1 MSETASGRASPTIGD
16 RLTDDFNKVRVRF
29 VSRLLPTPPSRRSTR
44 PSTSPPLARCQH
56 RMDPFEPPPAH
67 AHFPFWAP
75 PVRPAASL
83 RAATLTPTP
92 TPPSH
97 ESRLQVIAELENDPA
112 MAKFKEEYEKV
123 FSALVNSNDSE
134 KRLVQKCRD
143 LNAEIVAN
151 AAKVQ
156 SALKLAD
163 EDQGTIDKLKG
174 EVEKAWKMVDA
185 SKEKETRAKENV
197 QALKKEVADLSKAAA
212 QGGSGG
218 AKQQEQLKDM
228 MRQRDELAAERDEQ
242 VNQIVMLR
250 EEVMEVTEQL
260 RAAEAD
266 KLRMENELQILRD
279 DAASAR
285 AASDKETK
293 RKEKMERDMKEL
305 KELLEE
311 KTYEIKQKQHS
322 LKEGDEAVKRL
333 EKLLKDQQGAT
344 SRAQKDYNGLSD
356 KLTKLQRDLS
366 DAVQNNANL
375 AQSNANAQIELKAK
389 DDEINLAKLEAG
401 RIDKAKDAALGK
413 LRAAEAAKEE
423 VEKNRDDLKRTIADL
438 ERDIDAMRKQGELEK
453 KKQEELMRERDVL
466 TKLKSQAES
475 ATQKQADLVRITE
488 NNKKTLEQEIAGYRS
503 EASKQA
509 KAIFGLE
516 QEREKFANEASATTA
531 KFLEALEEVKMREMA
546 IVDLQKSIADGN
558 AKLKAQQSMYEAVRT
573 DRNMYSKNLL
583 EAQDEIAEMKRKFK
597 IMNHQIEQLK
607 EEISTKDLALV
618 KEHFDHMKVE
628 KEKESLRFEL
638 NKAAM
643 NIKEAESSIESQKLE
658 LQRLNQIINES
669 DAAIGKQEKELAG
682 VVNDRDILGTQLI
695 RRNDELALLYE
706 KIKIQASI
714 LAKGQIQYQDRLNE
728 LRVLK
733 IKLGDLKREL
743 GVLKHSAGSIDVLK
757 REVHRLGKELL
768 QERTKTKALTEEL
781 ENPLNVHRWRK
792 LEGSD
797 PTAYEMIQKIQALQK
812 RLIAKTEEVVEKDL
826 LVREK
831 EKLYKEL
838 KAILARQPGPEV
850 AEQVSVYQRQLREKT
865 RQMKAMASE
874 LNMYQAQSS
883 EYKYEVDKLTRDLGD
898 VKKKYFDHK
907 RRQEAELRGA
917 DRENAGGKRQTAQAT
932 ARGGARFTGGGF
944 GLN

>member
-1 MSETASGRASPTIGD
+1 
-16 RLTDDFNKVRVRF
+16 
-29 VSRLLPTPPSRRSTR
+29 
-44 PSTSPPLARCQH
+44 
-56 RMDPFEPPPAH
+56 
-67 AHFPFWAP
+67 
-75 PVRPAASL
+75 
-83 RAATLTPTP
+83 
-92 TPPSH
+92 
-97 ESRLQVIAELENDPA
+97 

-285 AASDKETK
+285 AATDKETK

-389 DDEINLAKLEAG
+389 EDEINLAKLEAG

-413 LRAAEAAKEE
+413 LRAAEAAKAE

-743 GVLKHSAGSIDVLK
+743 GVLKHSVGSIDVLK

-907 RRQEAELRGA
+907 RRQEAERGGA

>member
-1 MSETASGRASPTIGD
+1 
-16 RLTDDFNKVRVRF
+16 
-29 VSRLLPTPPSRRSTR
+29 
-44 PSTSPPLARCQH
+44 
-56 RMDPFEPPPAH
+56 
-67 AHFPFWAP
+67 
-75 PVRPAASL
+75 
-83 RAATLTPTP
+83 
-92 TPPSH
+92 
-97 ESRLQVIAELENDPA
+97 

-218 AKQQEQLKDM
+218 AKQQEQIKDM

-279 DAASAR
+279 DAASAK
-285 AASDKETK
+285 AATDKETK

-356 KLTKLQRDLS
+356 KLAKLQRDLS

-413 LRAAEAAKEE
+413 LRAAEAAKAE

-638 NKAAM
+638 DKAAM
-643 NIKEAESSIESQKLE
+643 NIKEAESSIAAQKLE
-658 LQRLNQIINES
+658 LQRLNRIIDES
-669 DAAIGKQEKELAG
+669 DVAIGKQEKELTG

-706 KIKIQASI
+706 KIKIQGSI

-743 GVLKHSAGSIDVLK
+743 GVLKHSVGSIDVLK

-907 RRQEAELRGA
+907 RRQEVERGA

>member
-1 MSETASGRASPTIGD
+1 
-16 RLTDDFNKVRVRF
+16 
-29 VSRLLPTPPSRRSTR
+29 
-44 PSTSPPLARCQH
+44 
-56 RMDPFEPPPAH
+56 
-67 AHFPFWAP
+67 
-75 PVRPAASL
+75 
-83 RAATLTPTP
+83 
-92 TPPSH
+92 
-97 ESRLQVIAELENDPA
+97 

-218 AKQQEQLKDM
+218 AKQQEQIKDM

-279 DAASAR
+279 DVASAK
-285 AASDKETK
+285 AATDKETK

-356 KLTKLQRDLS
+356 KLAKLQRDLS

-413 LRAAEAAKEE
+413 LRAAEAAKAE

-638 NKAAM
+638 DKAAM

-706 KIKIQASI
+706 KIKIQGSI

-743 GVLKHSAGSIDVLK
+743 GVLKHSVGSIDVLK

-907 RRQEAELRGA
+907 RRQEAERGA

>member
-1 MSETASGRASPTIGD
+1 
-16 RLTDDFNKVRVRF
+16 
-29 VSRLLPTPPSRRSTR
+29 
-44 PSTSPPLARCQH
+44 
-56 RMDPFEPPPAH
+56 
-67 AHFPFWAP
+67 
-75 PVRPAASL
+75 
-83 RAATLTPTP
+83 
-92 TPPSH
+92 
-97 ESRLQVIAELENDPA
+97 

-218 AKQQEQLKDM
+218 AKQQEQIKDM

-279 DAASAR
+279 DAASAK
-285 AASDKETK
+285 AATDKETK

-322 LKEGDEAVKRL
+322 LKEGDESVKRL

-356 KLTKLQRDLS
+356 KLAKLQRDLS

-413 LRAAEAAKEE
+413 LRAAEAAKAE

-638 NKAAM
+638 DKAAM
-643 NIKEAESSIESQKLE
+643 NIKEAESSIAAQKLE
-658 LQRLNQIINES
+658 LQRLNRIIDES

-706 KIKIQASI
+706 KIKIQGSI

-743 GVLKHSAGSIDVLK
+743 GVLKHSVGSIDVLK

-907 RRQEAELRGA
+907 RRQEAERGA

>member
-1 MSETASGRASPTIGD
+1 MS
-16 RLTDDFNKVRVRF
+16 
-29 VSRLLPTPPSRRSTR
+29 
-44 PSTSPPLARCQH
+44 PLR
-56 RMDPFEPPPAH
+56 AH

-75 PVRPAASL
+75 PLRPPASL

-92 TPPSH
+92 RPPSH
-97 ESRLQVIAELENDPA
+97 ESRLKVIAELENDPA

-218 AKQQEQLKDM
+218 AKQQEQIKDM

-279 DAASAR
+279 DAASAK
-285 AASDKETK
+285 AATDKETK

-356 KLTKLQRDLS
+356 KLAKLQRDLS

-413 LRAAEAAKEE
+413 LRAAEAAKAE

-628 KEKESLRFEL
+628 KENESLRFEL
-638 NKAAM
+638 DKAAM
-643 NIKEAESSIESQKLE
+643 NIKEAESSIAAQKLE
-658 LQRLNQIINES
+658 LQRLNRIIDES

-706 KIKIQASI
+706 KIKIQGSI

-743 GVLKHSAGSIDVLK
+743 GVLKHSVGSIDVLK

-907 RRQEAELRGA
+907 RRQEAERGA

>member
-1 MSETASGRASPTIGD
+1 MGTA
-16 RLTDDFNKVRVRF
+16 
-29 VSRLLPTPPSRRSTR
+29 
-44 PSTSPPLARCQH
+44 
-56 RMDPFEPPPAH
+56 PPP
-67 AHFPFWAP
+67 P
-75 PVRPAASL
+75 ASL

-92 TPPSH
+92 RPPSH
-97 ESRLQVIAELENDPA
+97 ESRLKVIAELENDPA

-218 AKQQEQLKDM
+218 AKQQEQIKDM

-279 DAASAR
+279 DAASAK
-285 AASDKETK
+285 AATDKETK

-356 KLTKLQRDLS
+356 KLAKLQRDLS

-413 LRAAEAAKEE
+413 LRAAEAAKAE

-638 NKAAM
+638 DKAAM
-643 NIKEAESSIESQKLE
+643 NIKEAESSIAAQKLE
-658 LQRLNQIINES
+658 LQRLNRIIDES

-706 KIKIQASI
+706 KIKIQGSI

-743 GVLKHSAGSIDVLK
+743 GVLKHSVGSIDVLK

-907 RRQEAELRGA
+907 RRQEAERGA

>member
-16 RLTDDFNKVRVRF
+16 RLTDDFNKV
-29 VSRLLPTPPSRRSTR
+29 
-44 PSTSPPLARCQH
+44 
-56 RMDPFEPPPAH
+56 
-67 AHFPFWAP
+67 
-75 PVRPAASL
+75 
-83 RAATLTPTP
+83 
-92 TPPSH
+92 
-97 ESRLQVIAELENDPA
+97 IAELENDPA
-112 MAKFKEEYEKV
+112 MAKFKEEYENV

-218 AKQQEQLKDM
+218 AKQQEQIKDM

-279 DAASAR
+279 DAASAK
-285 AASDKETK
+285 AATDKETK

-356 KLTKLQRDLS
+356 KLAKLQRDLS

-413 LRAAEAAKEE
+413 LRAAEAAKAE

-638 NKAAM
+638 DKAAM
-643 NIKEAESSIESQKLE
+643 NIKEAESSIAAQKLE
-658 LQRLNQIINES
+658 LQRLNRIIDES
-669 DAAIGKQEKELAG
+669 DAAIGKQEKELVG

-706 KIKIQASI
+706 KIKIQGSI

-743 GVLKHSAGSIDVLK
+743 GVLKHSVGSIAVLK

-907 RRQEAELRGA
+907 RRQEAERGA

>member
-16 RLTDDFNKVRVRF
+16 RLTDDFNK
-29 VSRLLPTPPSRRSTR
+29 
-44 PSTSPPLARCQH
+44 
-56 RMDPFEPPPAH
+56 
-67 AHFPFWAP
+67 
-75 PVRPAASL
+75 
-83 RAATLTPTP
+83 
-92 TPPSH
+92 
-97 ESRLQVIAELENDPA
+97 VIAELENDPA

-285 AASDKETK
+285 AATDKETK

-389 DDEINLAKLEAG
+389 EDEINLAKLEAG

-413 LRAAEAAKEE
+413 LRAAEAAKAE

-743 GVLKHSAGSIDVLK
+743 GVLKHSVGSIDVLK

-907 RRQEAELRGA
+907 RRQEAERGGA

>member
-1 MSETASGRASPTIGD
+1 
-16 RLTDDFNKVRVRF
+16 
-29 VSRLLPTPPSRRSTR
+29 
-44 PSTSPPLARCQH
+44 
-56 RMDPFEPPPAH
+56 
-67 AHFPFWAP
+67 
-75 PVRPAASL
+75 
-83 RAATLTPTP
+83 
-92 TPPSH
+92 
-97 ESRLQVIAELENDPA
+97 

-279 DAASAR
+279 DAAFAR
-285 AASDKETK
+285 AATDKETK
-293 RKEKMERDMKEL
+293 RKEKMERDVKEL

-366 DAVQNNANL
+366 EAVQNNANL
-375 AQSNANAQIELKAK
+375 AQSNANAQIDLKAK

-413 LRAAEAAKEE
+413 LRAAEAAKAE

-743 GVLKHSAGSIDVLK
+743 GVLKHSVGSIDVLK

-907 RRQEAELRGA
+907 RRQEAERGGT

>member
-16 RLTDDFNKVRVRF
+16 RLTDDFNK
-29 VSRLLPTPPSRRSTR
+29 
-44 PSTSPPLARCQH
+44 
-56 RMDPFEPPPAH
+56 
-67 AHFPFWAP
+67 
-75 PVRPAASL
+75 
-83 RAATLTPTP
+83 
-92 TPPSH
+92 
-97 ESRLQVIAELENDPA
+97 VIAELENDPA

-218 AKQQEQLKDM
+218 AKQQEQIKDM

-279 DAASAR
+279 DAASAK
-285 AASDKETK
+285 AATDKETK

-356 KLTKLQRDLS
+356 KLAKLQRDLS

-413 LRAAEAAKEE
+413 LRAAEAANAE

-638 NKAAM
+638 DKAAM
-643 NIKEAESSIESQKLE
+643 NIKEAESSIAAQKLE
-658 LQRLNQIINES
+658 LQRLNRIIDES

-706 KIKIQASI
+706 KIKIQGSI

-743 GVLKHSAGSIDVLK
+743 GVLKHSVGSIDVLK

-907 RRQEAELRGA
+907 RRQEAERRA

>member
-1 MSETASGRASPTIGD
+1 
-16 RLTDDFNKVRVRF
+16 
-29 VSRLLPTPPSRRSTR
+29 
-44 PSTSPPLARCQH
+44 
-56 RMDPFEPPPAH
+56 
-67 AHFPFWAP
+67 
-75 PVRPAASL
+75 
-83 RAATLTPTP
+83 
-92 TPPSH
+92 
-97 ESRLQVIAELENDPA
+97 

-218 AKQQEQLKDM
+218 AKQQEQIKDM

-279 DAASAR
+279 DAASAK
-285 AASDKETK
+285 AATDKETK

-356 KLTKLQRDLS
+356 KLAKLQRDLS

-413 LRAAEAAKEE
+413 LRAAEAAKAE

-583 EAQDEIAEMKRKFK
+583 EAQDEIAEMKHKFK

-638 NKAAM
+638 DKAAM
-643 NIKEAESSIESQKLE
+643 NIKEAESSIAAQKLE
-658 LQRLNQIINES
+658 LQRLNRIIDES

-706 KIKIQASI
+706 KIKIQGSI

-743 GVLKHSAGSIDVLK
+743 GVLKHSVGSIDVLK

-907 RRQEAELRGA
+907 RRQEAERGA

>member
-1 MSETASGRASPTIGD
+1 MS
-16 RLTDDFNKVRVRF
+16 
-29 VSRLLPTPPSRRSTR
+29 
-44 PSTSPPLARCQH
+44 PLR
-56 RMDPFEPPPAH
+56 AH

-75 PVRPAASL
+75 PLRPPASL

-92 TPPSH
+92 RPPSH
-97 ESRLQVIAELENDPA
+97 ESRLKVIAELENDPA

-218 AKQQEQLKDM
+218 AKQQEQIKDM

-279 DAASAR
+279 DVASAK
-285 AASDKETK
+285 AATDKETK

-356 KLTKLQRDLS
+356 KLAKLQRDLS

-413 LRAAEAAKEE
+413 LRAAEAAKAE

-638 NKAAM
+638 DKAAM
-643 NIKEAESSIESQKLE
+643 NIKEAESSIAAQKLE
-658 LQRLNQIINES
+658 LQRLNRIIDES

-706 KIKIQASI
+706 KIKIQGSI

-743 GVLKHSAGSIDVLK
+743 GVLKHSVGSIDVLK

-907 RRQEAELRGA
+907 RRQEVERGA

>member
-1 MSETASGRASPTIGD
+1 MG
-16 RLTDDFNKVRVRF
+16 
-29 VSRLLPTPPSRRSTR
+29 
-44 PSTSPPLARCQH
+44 
-56 RMDPFEPPPAH
+56 
-67 AHFPFWAP
+67 
-75 PVRPAASL
+75 
-83 RAATLTPTP
+83 
-92 TPPSH
+92 
-97 ESRLQVIAELENDPA
+97 
-112 MAKFKEEYEKV
+112 KFKEEYEKV
-123 FSALVNSNDSE
+123 FGALVNSNDSE
-134 KRLVQKCRD
+134 KKLIQKCRD

-197 QALKKEVADLSKAAA
+197 QALKKEVADLGKAAA
-212 QGGSGG
+212 QGGGGG

-250 EEVMEVTEQL
+250 EEVMEVTERL
-260 RAAEAD
+260 RSAEAESI
-266 KLRMENELQILRD
+266 RVENELQILRD
-279 DAASAR
+279 DAT
-285 AASDKETK
+285 AAKAATDKETK
-293 RKEKMERDMKEL
+293 RKEKMERDVKEL
-305 KELLEE
+305 KTLLEE
-311 KTYEIKQKQHS
+311 KTHEIKQKAHS

-356 KLTKLQRDLS
+356 KLTKLQRDLT
-366 DAVQNNANL
+366 DAVQSNAAL
-375 AQSNANAQIELKAK
+375 AQSNANAQMELKAK

-401 RIDKAKDAALGK
+401 RVDKAKDAALGK
-413 LRAAEAAKEE
+413 LRAAEAARED

-475 ATQKQADLVRITE
+475 ATQKQADLVRVTE

-503 EASKQA
+503 EASKQS
-509 KAIFGLE
+509 KAIFALE
-516 QEREKFANEASATTA
+516 QEREKVANEASATTA

-546 IVDLQKSIADGN
+546 MTDLQKSIADGN

-607 EEISTKDLALV
+607 EEIGTKDLALV

-643 NIKEAESSIESQKLE
+643 NIKETESAIESQTLE

-669 DAAIGKQEKELAG
+669 DASMNKQSKELAG
-682 VVNDRDILGTQLI
+682 VVNDRDVLGTQLI
-695 RRNDELALLYE
+695 RRNDELSLLYE
-706 KIKIQASI
+706 KIKIQGSI

-743 GVLKHSAGSIDVLK
+743 GVLKHSVGSIDALK
-757 REVHRLGKELL
+757 REVHRLGKECLH
-768 QERTKTKALTEEL
+768 ERTKTKALTEEL

-792 LEGSD
+792 LEGAD

-838 KAILARQPGPEV
+838 KAILSRQPGPEV

-874 LNMYQAQSS
+874 LNMYQAQTS

-898 VKKKYFDHK
+898 VKKRYFDHK
-907 RRQEAELRGA
+907 RRQEADRGA
-917 DRENAGGKRQTAQAT
+917 DRENMGGKRQTAQAR
-932 ARGGARFTGGGF
+932 ASSGPRFTGGGF

>member
-29 VSRLLPTPPSRRSTR
+29 VSRLLLTPPSRRSTR

-75 PVRPAASL
+75 PLRPRASL

-92 TPPSH
+92 RPPSH
-97 ESRLQVIAELENDPA
+97 ASRLKVIAELENDPA

-218 AKQQEQLKDM
+218 AKQQEQIKDM

-279 DAASAR
+279 DAASAK
-285 AASDKETK
+285 AATDKETK

-356 KLTKLQRDLS
+356 KLAKLQRDLS

-413 LRAAEAAKEE
+413 LRAAEAAKAE

-638 NKAAM
+638 DKAAM
-643 NIKEAESSIESQKLE
+643 NIKEAESSIAAQKLE
-658 LQRLNQIINES
+658 LQRLNRIIDES
-669 DAAIGKQEKELAG
+669 DVAIGKQEKELAG

-706 KIKIQASI
+706 KIKIQGSI

-743 GVLKHSAGSIDVLK
+743 GVLKHSVGSIDVLK

-907 RRQEAELRGA
+907 RRQEAERGA

>member
-1 MSETASGRASPTIGD
+1 
-16 RLTDDFNKVRVRF
+16 
-29 VSRLLPTPPSRRSTR
+29 
-44 PSTSPPLARCQH
+44 
-56 RMDPFEPPPAH
+56 MDPFEPPPAH

-75 PVRPAASL
+75 PLRPPASL

-92 TPPSH
+92 PPPSH
-97 ESRLQVIAELENDPA
+97 ESRVKVIAELENDPA

-285 AASDKETK
+285 AATDKETK

-356 KLTKLQRDLS
+356 KLAKLQRDLS

-389 DDEINLAKLEAG
+389 EDEINLAKLEAG

-413 LRAAEAAKEE
+413 LRAAEAAKAE

-743 GVLKHSAGSIDVLK
+743 GVLKHSVGSIDVLK

-907 RRQEAELRGA
+907 RRQEAERGGA

>member
-1 MSETASGRASPTIGD
+1 
-16 RLTDDFNKVRVRF
+16 
-29 VSRLLPTPPSRRSTR
+29 
-44 PSTSPPLARCQH
+44 
-56 RMDPFEPPPAH
+56 
-67 AHFPFWAP
+67 
-75 PVRPAASL
+75 
-83 RAATLTPTP
+83 
-92 TPPSH
+92 
-97 ESRLQVIAELENDPA
+97 

-218 AKQQEQLKDM
+218 AKQQEQIKDM

-279 DAASAR
+279 DAASAK
-285 AASDKETK
+285 AATDKETK

-356 KLTKLQRDLS
+356 KLAKLQRDLS

-413 LRAAEAAKEE
+413 LRAAEAAKAE

-503 EASKQA
+503 EASKQS

-638 NKAAM
+638 DKAAM
-643 NIKEAESSIESQKLE
+643 NIKEAESSIAAQKLE
-658 LQRLNQIINES
+658 LQRLNRIIDES

-706 KIKIQASI
+706 KIKIQGSI

-743 GVLKHSAGSIDVLK
+743 GVLKHSVASIDVLK

-907 RRQEAELRGA
+907 RRQEAERGA

>member
-29 VSRLLPTPPSRRSTR
+29 VSRLLLTPPSRRSTR

-56 RMDPFEPPPAH
+56 RMDPFEPPPGTRA
-67 AHFPFWAP
+67 FPLLGTAP
-75 PVRPAASL
+75 PPPASL

-92 TPPSH
+92 RPPSH
-97 ESRLQVIAELENDPA
+97 ESRLKVIAELENDPA

-218 AKQQEQLKDM
+218 AKQQEQIKDM

-279 DAASAR
+279 DAASAK
-285 AASDKETK
+285 AATDKETK

-356 KLTKLQRDLS
+356 KLAKLQRDLS

-413 LRAAEAAKEE
+413 LRAAEAAKAE

-638 NKAAM
+638 DKAAM
-643 NIKEAESSIESQKLE
+643 NIKEAESSIAAQKLE
-658 LQRLNQIINES
+658 LQRLNRIIDES

-706 KIKIQASI
+706 KIKIQGSI

-743 GVLKHSAGSIDVLK
+743 GVLKHSVGSIDVLK

-907 RRQEAELRGA
+907 RRQEAERGA

>member
-1 MSETASGRASPTIGD
+1 
-16 RLTDDFNKVRVRF
+16 
-29 VSRLLPTPPSRRSTR
+29 
-44 PSTSPPLARCQH
+44 
-56 RMDPFEPPPAH
+56 
-67 AHFPFWAP
+67 
-75 PVRPAASL
+75 
-83 RAATLTPTP
+83 
-92 TPPSH
+92 
-97 ESRLQVIAELENDPA
+97 

-218 AKQQEQLKDM
+218 AKQQEQIKDM

-279 DAASAR
+279 DAASAK
-285 AASDKETK
+285 AATDKETK

-356 KLTKLQRDLS
+356 KLAKLQRDLS

-413 LRAAEAAKEE
+413 LRAAEAAKAE

-638 NKAAM
+638 DKAAM
-643 NIKEAESSIESQKLE
+643 NIKEAESSIAAQKLE
-658 LQRLNQIINES
+658 LQRLNRIIDES
-669 DAAIGKQEKELAG
+669 DVAIGKQEKELAG

-706 KIKIQASI
+706 KIKIQGSI

-743 GVLKHSAGSIDVLK
+743 GVLKHSVGSIDVLK

-907 RRQEAELRGA
+907 RRQEAERGA

>member
-1 MSETASGRASPTIGD
+1 MS
-16 RLTDDFNKVRVRF
+16 
-29 VSRLLPTPPSRRSTR
+29 
-44 PSTSPPLARCQH
+44 PLR
-56 RMDPFEPPPAH
+56 AH
-67 AHFPFWAP
+67 AQAPFWAP
-75 PVRPAASL
+75 PLRPPASL

-92 TPPSH
+92 RPPSH
-97 ESRLQVIAELENDPA
+97 ESRLKVIAELENDPA

-218 AKQQEQLKDM
+218 AKQQEQIKDM

-279 DAASAR
+279 DAASAK
-285 AASDKETK
+285 AATDKETK

-356 KLTKLQRDLS
+356 KLAKLQRDLS

-413 LRAAEAAKEE
+413 LRAAEAAKAE

-638 NKAAM
+638 DKAAM
-643 NIKEAESSIESQKLE
+643 NIKEAESSIAAQKLE
-658 LQRLNQIINES
+658 LQRLNRIIDES

-706 KIKIQASI
+706 KIKIQGSI

-743 GVLKHSAGSIDVLK
+743 GVLKHSVGSIDVLK

-907 RRQEAELRGA
+907 RRQEAERGA

>member
-1 MSETASGRASPTIGD
+1 MGTA
-16 RLTDDFNKVRVRF
+16 
-29 VSRLLPTPPSRRSTR
+29 
-44 PSTSPPLARCQH
+44 
-56 RMDPFEPPPAH
+56 PPP
-67 AHFPFWAP
+67 P
-75 PVRPAASL
+75 ASL

-92 TPPSH
+92 PPPSH
-97 ESRLQVIAELENDPA
+97 ESRVKVIAELENDPA

-266 KLRMENELQILRD
+266 KLRWRNELQILRD

-285 AASDKETK
+285 AATDKETK

-743 GVLKHSAGSIDVLK
+743 GVLKHSVGSIDVLK

-907 RRQEAELRGA
+907 RRQEAERGGA

>member
-1 MSETASGRASPTIGD
+1 
-16 RLTDDFNKVRVRF
+16 
-29 VSRLLPTPPSRRSTR
+29 
-44 PSTSPPLARCQH
+44 
-56 RMDPFEPPPAH
+56 MDPFEPPPAR

-75 PVRPAASL
+75 PLRSPASL

-92 TPPSH
+92 PPPSH

-285 AASDKETK
+285 AATDKETK

-413 LRAAEAAKEE
+413 LRAAEAAKAE

-743 GVLKHSAGSIDVLK
+743 GVLKHSVGSIDVLK

-907 RRQEAELRGA
+907 RRQEAERGGA

>member
-1 MSETASGRASPTIGD
+1 MS
-16 RLTDDFNKVRVRF
+16 
-29 VSRLLPTPPSRRSTR
+29 
-44 PSTSPPLARCQH
+44 PLR
-56 RMDPFEPPPAH
+56 AH

-75 PVRPAASL
+75 PLRPPASL

-92 TPPSH
+92 RPPSH
-97 ESRLQVIAELENDPA
+97 ESRLKVIAELENDPA

-218 AKQQEQLKDM
+218 AKQQEQIKDM

-279 DAASAR
+279 DAASAK
-285 AASDKETK
+285 AATDKETK

-356 KLTKLQRDLS
+356 KLAKLQRDLS

-413 LRAAEAAKEE
+413 LRAAEAAKAE

-638 NKAAM
+638 DKAAM
-643 NIKEAESSIESQKLE
+643 NIKEAESSIAAQKLE
-658 LQRLNQIINES
+658 LQRLNRIIDES

-706 KIKIQASI
+706 KIKIQGSI

-743 GVLKHSAGSIDVLK
+743 GVLKHSVGSIDVLK

-907 RRQEAELRGA
+907 RRQEAERGA

>member
-1 MSETASGRASPTIGD
+1 
-16 RLTDDFNKVRVRF
+16 
-29 VSRLLPTPPSRRSTR
+29 
-44 PSTSPPLARCQH
+44 
-56 RMDPFEPPPAH
+56 
-67 AHFPFWAP
+67 
-75 PVRPAASL
+75 
-83 RAATLTPTP
+83 
-92 TPPSH
+92 
-97 ESRLQVIAELENDPA
+97 

-218 AKQQEQLKDM
+218 AKQQEQIKDM

-279 DAASAR
+279 DAASAK
-285 AASDKETK
+285 AATDKETK

-356 KLTKLQRDLS
+356 KLAKLQRDLS

-413 LRAAEAAKEE
+413 LRAAEAAKAE

-638 NKAAM
+638 DKAAM
-643 NIKEAESSIESQKLE
+643 NIKEAESSIAAQKLE
-658 LQRLNQIINES
+658 LQRLNRIIDES

-706 KIKIQASI
+706 KIKIQGSI

-743 GVLKHSAGSIDVLK
+743 GVLKHSVGSIDVLK

-907 RRQEAELRGA
+907 RRQEAERGA

-932 ARGGARFTGGGF
+932 AWGGARFTGGGF

>member
-1 MSETASGRASPTIGD
+1 
-16 RLTDDFNKVRVRF
+16 
-29 VSRLLPTPPSRRSTR
+29 
-44 PSTSPPLARCQH
+44 
-56 RMDPFEPPPAH
+56 
-67 AHFPFWAP
+67 
-75 PVRPAASL
+75 
-83 RAATLTPTP
+83 
-92 TPPSH
+92 
-97 ESRLQVIAELENDPA
+97 

-218 AKQQEQLKDM
+218 AKQQEQIKDM

-279 DAASAR
+279 DAASAK
-285 AASDKETK
+285 AATDKETK

-322 LKEGDEAVKRL
+322 LKEGDEAVKCL

-356 KLTKLQRDLS
+356 KLAKLQRDLS

-413 LRAAEAAKEE
+413 LRAAEAAKAE

-638 NKAAM
+638 DKAAM
-643 NIKEAESSIESQKLE
+643 NIKEAESSIAAQKLE
-658 LQRLNQIINES
+658 LQRLNRIIDES

-706 KIKIQASI
+706 KIKIQGSI

-743 GVLKHSAGSIDVLK
+743 GVLKHSVGSIDVLK

-907 RRQEAELRGA
+907 RRQEAERGA

>member
-1 MSETASGRASPTIGD
+1 MS
-16 RLTDDFNKVRVRF
+16 
-29 VSRLLPTPPSRRSTR
+29 
-44 PSTSPPLARCQH
+44 PLR
-56 RMDPFEPPPAH
+56 AH

-75 PVRPAASL
+75 PLRPPASL

-92 TPPSH
+92 RPPSH
-97 ESRLQVIAELENDPA
+97 ESRLKVIAELENDPA
-112 MAKFKEEYEKV
+112 MAKFKEGYEKV

-218 AKQQEQLKDM
+218 AKQQEQIKDM

-279 DAASAR
+279 DAASAK
-285 AASDKETK
+285 AATDKETK

-356 KLTKLQRDLS
+356 KLAKLQRDLS

-413 LRAAEAAKEE
+413 LRAAEAAKAE

-638 NKAAM
+638 DKAAM
-643 NIKEAESSIESQKLE
+643 NIKEAESSIAAQKLE
-658 LQRLNQIINES
+658 LQRLNRIIDES

-706 KIKIQASI
+706 KIKIQGSI

-743 GVLKHSAGSIDVLK
+743 GVLKHSVGSIDVLK

-907 RRQEAELRGA
+907 RRQEAERGA

>member
-29 VSRLLPTPPSRRSTR
+29 VSRLLLTPPSRRSTR

-56 RMDPFEPPPAH
+56 RMDPFEPSPAH

-75 PVRPAASL
+75 PLRPRASL

-92 TPPSH
+92 RPPSH
-97 ESRLQVIAELENDPA
+97 ESRLKVIAELENDPA

-218 AKQQEQLKDM
+218 AKQQEQIKDM

-279 DAASAR
+279 DAASAK
-285 AASDKETK
+285 AATDKETK

-356 KLTKLQRDLS
+356 KLAKLQRDLS

-413 LRAAEAAKEE
+413 LRAAEAAKAE

-638 NKAAM
+638 DKAAM
-643 NIKEAESSIESQKLE
+643 NIKEAESSIAAQKLE
-658 LQRLNQIINES
+658 LQRLNRIIDES

-706 KIKIQASI
+706 KIKIQGSI

-743 GVLKHSAGSIDVLK
+743 GVLKHSVGSIDVLK

-907 RRQEAELRGA
+907 RRQEAERGA

>member
-1 MSETASGRASPTIGD
+1 
-16 RLTDDFNKVRVRF
+16 
-29 VSRLLPTPPSRRSTR
+29 
-44 PSTSPPLARCQH
+44 
-56 RMDPFEPPPAH
+56 MDPFEPPPAR

-75 PVRPAASL
+75 PLRSPASL

-92 TPPSH
+92 PPPSH
-97 ESRLQVIAELENDPA
+97 ESRVKVIAELENDPA

-285 AASDKETK
+285 AATDKETK

-389 DDEINLAKLEAG
+389 EDEINLAKLEAG

-413 LRAAEAAKEE
+413 LRAAEAAKAE

-531 KFLEALEEVKMREMA
+531 TFLEALEEVKMREMA

-583 EAQDEIAEMKRKFK
+583 EAQDEIAEMTRKFK

-743 GVLKHSAGSIDVLK
+743 GVLKHSVGSIDVLK

-907 RRQEAELRGA
+907 RRQEAERGGA

>member
-1 MSETASGRASPTIGD
+1 MS
-16 RLTDDFNKVRVRF
+16 
-29 VSRLLPTPPSRRSTR
+29 
-44 PSTSPPLARCQH
+44 PLR
-56 RMDPFEPPPAH
+56 AH

-75 PVRPAASL
+75 PLRPTASL

-92 TPPSH
+92 RPPSH
-97 ESRLQVIAELENDPA
+97 ESRLKVIAELENDPA

-218 AKQQEQLKDM
+218 AKQQEQIKDM

-279 DAASAR
+279 DAASAK
-285 AASDKETK
+285 AATDKETK

-356 KLTKLQRDLS
+356 KLAKLQRDLS

-413 LRAAEAAKEE
+413 LRAAEAAKAE

-638 NKAAM
+638 DKAAM
-643 NIKEAESSIESQKLE
+643 NIKEAESSIAAQKLE
-658 LQRLNQIINES
+658 LQRLNRIIDES

-706 KIKIQASI
+706 KIKIQGSI

-743 GVLKHSAGSIDVLK
+743 GVLKHSVGSIDVLK

-907 RRQEAELRGA
+907 RRQEAERGA

>member
-1 MSETASGRASPTIGD
+1 
-16 RLTDDFNKVRVRF
+16 
-29 VSRLLPTPPSRRSTR
+29 
-44 PSTSPPLARCQH
+44 
-56 RMDPFEPPPAH
+56 
-67 AHFPFWAP
+67 
-75 PVRPAASL
+75 
-83 RAATLTPTP
+83 
-92 TPPSH
+92 
-97 ESRLQVIAELENDPA
+97 

-218 AKQQEQLKDM
+218 AKQQEQIKDM
-228 MRQRDELAAERDEQ
+228 MRQRNELAAERDEQ

-279 DAASAR
+279 DAASAK
-285 AASDKETK
+285 AATDKETK

-356 KLTKLQRDLS
+356 KLAKLQRDLS

-413 LRAAEAAKEE
+413 LRAAEAAKAE

-638 NKAAM
+638 DKAAM
-643 NIKEAESSIESQKLE
+643 NIKEAESSIAAQKLE
-658 LQRLNQIINES
+658 LQRLNRIIDES

-706 KIKIQASI
+706 KIKIQGSI

-743 GVLKHSAGSIDVLK
+743 GVLKHSVGSIDVLK

-907 RRQEAELRGA
+907 RRQEAERGA

>member
-1 MSETASGRASPTIGD
+1 
-16 RLTDDFNKVRVRF
+16 
-29 VSRLLPTPPSRRSTR
+29 
-44 PSTSPPLARCQH
+44 
-56 RMDPFEPPPAH
+56 
-67 AHFPFWAP
+67 
-75 PVRPAASL
+75 
-83 RAATLTPTP
+83 
-92 TPPSH
+92 
-97 ESRLQVIAELENDPA
+97 

-218 AKQQEQLKDM
+218 AKQQEQIKDM

-279 DAASAR
+279 DAASAK
-285 AASDKETK
+285 AATDKETK

-356 KLTKLQRDLS
+356 KLAKLQRDLS

-413 LRAAEAAKEE
+413 LRAAEAAKAE

-638 NKAAM
+638 DKAAM
-643 NIKEAESSIESQKLE
+643 NIKEAESSIAAQKLE
-658 LQRLNQIINES
+658 LQRLNRIIDES

-706 KIKIQASI
+706 KIKIQGSI

-743 GVLKHSAGSIDVLK
+743 GVLKHSVGSIDVLK

-907 RRQEAELRGA
+907 RRQEAERGA

>member
-16 RLTDDFNKVRVRF
+16 RLTDDFNK
-29 VSRLLPTPPSRRSTR
+29 
-44 PSTSPPLARCQH
+44 
-56 RMDPFEPPPAH
+56 
-67 AHFPFWAP
+67 
-75 PVRPAASL
+75 
-83 RAATLTPTP
+83 
-92 TPPSH
+92 
-97 ESRLQVIAELENDPA
+97 VIAELENDPA

-285 AASDKETK
+285 AATDKETK

-356 KLTKLQRDLS
+356 KLAKLQRDLS

-389 DDEINLAKLEAG
+389 EDEINLAKLEAG

-413 LRAAEAAKEE
+413 LRAAEAAKAE

-743 GVLKHSAGSIDVLK
+743 GVLKHSVGSIDVLK

-850 AEQVSVYQRQLREKT
+850 AEQVSVYQRQLRDKT

-907 RRQEAELRGA
+907 RRQEAERGGA

>member
-1 MSETASGRASPTIGD
+1 
-16 RLTDDFNKVRVRF
+16 
-29 VSRLLPTPPSRRSTR
+29 
-44 PSTSPPLARCQH
+44 
-56 RMDPFEPPPAH
+56 MDPFEPPPAR

-75 PVRPAASL
+75 PLRSPASL

-92 TPPSH
+92 PPPSH
-97 ESRLQVIAELENDPA
+97 ESRVKVIAELENDPA

-285 AASDKETK
+285 AATDKETK

-389 DDEINLAKLEAG
+389 EDEINLAKLEAG

-413 LRAAEAAKEE
+413 LRAAEAAKAE

-743 GVLKHSAGSIDVLK
+743 GVLKHSVGSIDVLK

-907 RRQEAELRGA
+907 RRQEAERGGA

>member
-29 VSRLLPTPPSRRSTR
+29 VSRLLLTPPSRRSTR

-56 RMDPFEPPPAH
+56 RMDPFEPSPAH

-75 PVRPAASL
+75 PLRPPASL

-92 TPPSH
+92 RPPSH
-97 ESRLQVIAELENDPA
+97 ESRLKVIAELENDPA

-218 AKQQEQLKDM
+218 AKQQEQIKDM

-279 DAASAR
+279 DAASAK
-285 AASDKETK
+285 AATDKETK

-356 KLTKLQRDLS
+356 KLAKLQRDLS

-413 LRAAEAAKEE
+413 LRAAEAAKAE

-638 NKAAM
+638 DKAAM
-643 NIKEAESSIESQKLE
+643 NIKEAESSIAAQKLE
-658 LQRLNQIINES
+658 LQRLNRIIDES
-669 DAAIGKQEKELAG
+669 DVAIGKQEKELTG

-706 KIKIQASI
+706 KIKIQGSI

-743 GVLKHSAGSIDVLK
+743 GVLKHSVGSIDVLK

-907 RRQEAELRGA
+907 RRQEAERGA

>member
-1 MSETASGRASPTIGD
+1 
-16 RLTDDFNKVRVRF
+16 
-29 VSRLLPTPPSRRSTR
+29 
-44 PSTSPPLARCQH
+44 
-56 RMDPFEPPPAH
+56 MDPFEPPPAH

-75 PVRPAASL
+75 PLRPPASL

-92 TPPSH
+92 PPPSH
-97 ESRLQVIAELENDPA
+97 ESRVKVIAELENDPA

-285 AASDKETK
+285 AATDKETK

-389 DDEINLAKLEAG
+389 EDEINLAKLEAG

-413 LRAAEAAKEE
+413 LRAAEAAKAE

-475 ATQKQADLVRITE
+475 ATQKQAELVRITE

-743 GVLKHSAGSIDVLK
+743 GVLKHSVGSIDVLK

-850 AEQVSVYQRQLREKT
+850 AEQVSVYQRQLRDKT

-907 RRQEAELRGA
+907 RRQEAERGGA

>member
-1 MSETASGRASPTIGD
+1 MS
-16 RLTDDFNKVRVRF
+16 
-29 VSRLLPTPPSRRSTR
+29 
-44 PSTSPPLARCQH
+44 PLR
-56 RMDPFEPPPAH
+56 AH

-75 PVRPAASL
+75 PLRPSASL

-92 TPPSH
+92 RPPSH
-97 ESRLQVIAELENDPA
+97 ESRLKVIAELENDPA

-218 AKQQEQLKDM
+218 AKQQEQIKDM

-279 DAASAR
+279 DAASAK
-285 AASDKETK
+285 AATDKETK

-356 KLTKLQRDLS
+356 KLAKLQRDLS

-413 LRAAEAAKEE
+413 LRAAEAAKAE

-638 NKAAM
+638 DKAAM
-643 NIKEAESSIESQKLE
+643 NIKEAESSIAAQKLE
-658 LQRLNQIINES
+658 LQRLNRIIDES

-706 KIKIQASI
+706 KIKIQGSI

-743 GVLKHSAGSIDVLK
+743 GVLKHSVGSIDVLK

-907 RRQEAELRGA
+907 RRQEAERGA

>member
-1 MSETASGRASPTIGD
+1 MGTARPRRRES
-16 RLTDDFNKVRVRF
+16 
-29 VSRLLPTPPSRRSTR
+29 SRRD
-44 PSTSPPLARCQH
+44 A
-56 RMDPFEPPPAH
+56 DPDPD
-67 AHFPFWAP
+67 
-75 PVRPAASL
+75 
-83 RAATLTPTP
+83 
-92 TPPSH
+92 PPSH

-218 AKQQEQLKDM
+218 AKQQEQIKDM

-285 AASDKETK
+285 AATDKETK

-743 GVLKHSAGSIDVLK
+743 GVLKHSVGSIDVLK

-907 RRQEAELRGA
+907 RRQEAERGA

>member
-1 MSETASGRASPTIGD
+1 MS
-16 RLTDDFNKVRVRF
+16 
-29 VSRLLPTPPSRRSTR
+29 
-44 PSTSPPLARCQH
+44 PLR
-56 RMDPFEPPPAH
+56 AH

-75 PVRPAASL
+75 PLRTPASL

-92 TPPSH
+92 RPPSH
-97 ESRLQVIAELENDPA
+97 ESRLKVIAELENDPA

-218 AKQQEQLKDM
+218 AKQQEQIKDM

-279 DAASAR
+279 DAASAK
-285 AASDKETK
+285 AATDKETK

-356 KLTKLQRDLS
+356 KLAKLQRDLS

-413 LRAAEAAKEE
+413 LRAAEAAKAE

-638 NKAAM
+638 DKAAM
-643 NIKEAESSIESQKLE
+643 NIKEAESSIAAQKLE
-658 LQRLNQIINES
+658 LQRLNRIIDES

-706 KIKIQASI
+706 KIKIQGSI

-743 GVLKHSAGSIDVLK
+743 GVLKHSVGSIDVLK

-907 RRQEAELRGA
+907 RRQEAERGA

>member
-1 MSETASGRASPTIGD
+1 M
-16 RLTDDFNKVRVRF
+16 
-29 VSRLLPTPPSRRSTR
+29 
-44 PSTSPPLARCQH
+44 
-56 RMDPFEPPPAH
+56 
-67 AHFPFWAP
+67 
-75 PVRPAASL
+75 
-83 RAATLTPTP
+83 
-92 TPPSH
+92 
-97 ESRLQVIAELENDPA
+97 
-112 MAKFKEEYEKV
+112 
-123 FSALVNSNDSE
+123 
-134 KRLVQKCRD
+134 
-143 LNAEIVAN
+143 
-151 AAKVQ
+151 
-156 SALKLAD
+156 
-163 EDQGTIDKLKG
+163 
-174 EVEKAWKMVDA
+174 
-185 SKEKETRAKENV
+185 
-197 QALKKEVADLSKAAA
+197 
-212 QGGSGG
+212 
-218 AKQQEQLKDM
+218 
-228 MRQRDELAAERDEQ
+228 
-242 VNQIVMLR
+242 
-250 EEVMEVTEQL
+250 
-260 RAAEAD
+260 
-266 KLRMENELQILRD
+266 
-279 DAASAR
+279 
-285 AASDKETK
+285 
-293 RKEKMERDMKEL
+293 
-305 KELLEE
+305 
-311 KTYEIKQKQHS
+311 HS
-322 LKEGDEAVKRL
+322 
-333 EKLLKDQQGAT
+333 
-344 SRAQKDYNGLSD
+344 
-356 KLTKLQRDLS
+356 
-366 DAVQNNANL
+366 
-375 AQSNANAQIELKAK
+375 
-389 DDEINLAKLEAG
+389 
-401 RIDKAKDAALGK
+401 
-413 LRAAEAAKEE
+413 
-423 VEKNRDDLKRTIADL
+423 
-438 ERDIDAMRKQGELEK
+438 
-453 KKQEELMRERDVL
+453 
-466 TKLKSQAES
+466 
-475 ATQKQADLVRITE
+475 DLVRITE

-743 GVLKHSAGSIDVLK
+743 GVLKHSVGSIDVLK

-850 AEQVSVYQRQLREKT
+850 AEQVSVYQRQLRDKT

-907 RRQEAELRGA
+907 RRQEAERGGA